1 MTKSELVSKLAKVA
15 GLTKAQAERALN
27 GFMDIVKEELSKGG
41 NITLVGFGTFE
52 VVNRAGRK
60 GRNPRTGEVI
70 EIKPTK
76 VPKFRPGKGLKEAVK

>member
-1 MTKSELVSKLAKVA
+1 MTKAEFVSRLAKYA
-15 GLTKAQAERALN
+15 GLTKAQAESAIN
-27 GFMDIVKEELSKGG
+27 GFMEIVKEELSRGG

-52 VVNRAGRK
+52 VVERAGRK
-60 GRNPRTGEVI
+60 GRNPRTGDVI

>member
-1 MTKSELVSKLAKVA
+1 MTKAEFVSRLAKYA
-15 GLTKAQAERALN
+15 GLTKAQAESAIN
-27 GFMDIVKEELSKGG
+27 GFMEIVKEELSRGG

-52 VVNRAGRK
+52 VVERAGRK